1 MKTYSSLI
9 GKEIKLNSTFK
20 FSPKFI
26 FFSLCTMSF
35 TYFGKTTYYLNALN
49 GNDTLN
55 GLSTSNPWQTID
67 KINTI
72 TLYPGD
78 RFRFCSGQ
86 TFLGMFQP
94 VGNGNIINPIIID
107 HI

>member
-9 GKEIKLNSTFK
+9 GIEIKLNSAFK
-20 FSPKFI
+20 FFPKFI
-26 FFSLCTMSF
+26 LFSLSTMSF
-35 TYFGKTTYYLNALN
+35 TYFGQTTYYLNALN

-55 GLSTSNPWQTID
+55 GLSTSTPWQTID

-78 RFRFCSGQ
+78 RVRFCSGQ
-86 TFLGMFQP
+86 TFWVCFSPLVMEILLTQ
-94 VGNGNIINPIIID
+94 
-107 HI
+107 